1 METSGRAS
9 SSSSSTKL
17 RRPIRKSRRCCHRN
31 MSSQGL
37 FGRVRSSRAR
47 AGQGSVIRG
56 LAPSCVLVVGVV
68 DHPGSHMVGSDSLHS
83 PTPIGLWGVRAG
95 VRLRRPASAQVP
107 QRSHRDHHRAAS
119 RTKSRDAKWA
129 ESDCTGTQIESLQ
142 GRCEFQRIAERCNRG
157 ACIAKIPQGPDIS
170 RGFVVN

>member
-1 METSGRAS
+1 METSGRA
-9 SSSSSTKL
+9 SSSTKL
-17 RRPIRKSRRCCHRN
+17 RRPIRKSRRCHHN

-47 AGQGSVIRG
+47 AWQSSVIRG

-107 QRSHRDHHRAAS
+107 KGSHGDHHRAAS
-119 RTKSRDAKWA
+119 RTKSWNAKWA
-129 ESDCTGTQIESLQ
+129 ESDCPGAQIESVQ
-142 GRCEFQRIAERCNRG
+142 DRCEFQRIAERCNRG
-157 ACIAKIPQGPDIS
+157 ACIAKIPQGRDIS

>member
-1 METSGRAS
+1 METCGRA
-9 SSSSSTKL
+9 SSSTKL
-17 RRPIRKSRRCCHRN
+17 RRPIRKSRRCCHHN

-47 AGQGSVIRG
+47 AWQSSVIRG

-107 QRSHRDHHRAAS
+107 KGSHGDHHRAAS
-119 RTKSRDAKWA
+119 RTKSWNAKWA
-129 ESDCTGTQIESLQ
+129 ESDCPGAQIESVQ
-142 GRCEFQRIAERCNRG
+142 DRCEFQRIAERCNR
-157 ACIAKIPQGPDIS
+157 AL
-170 RGFVVN
+170 V